1 MAFPVFHE
9 FDADGTILTN
19 GLHWEGFPR
28 LAWEALCAAGYLT
41 PPTYEVSEFERYGV
55 PRCRVIVT
63 VLPHPDHADWFD
75 LSFIYW
81 GFITHEAVESSALRV
96 LTDFYDHN
104 PTVVA
109 LSPFGLF
116 PAVSPQDLAWLDCM
130 DHLRELLTLAEP
142 LDVNQTLTRCLNVVF
157 TVQGL
162 RYNTAVIIGQHL
174 EAPRRDWQQ
183 LSATHQQLKF
193 TLTQMQQ
200 ENDRLRAR
208 RFQLELERGDRL
220 QRIVDLEAENH
231 TLEENADAF
240 EIEKLMLLQNIADM
254 QQQVEEAEVQVAAL
268 QAIVALQ
275 ALPPV
280 QAHPEEQQDLSGLDQ
295 TSQAGAP
302 LPIPPASPTNNG
314 ASVGN

>member
-9 FDADGTILTN
+9 FDTDGTIRTN

-28 LAWEALCAAGYLT
+28 LVWEALSAAGYLT
-41 PPTYEVSEFERYGV
+41 PPTYEGKEFEHYGV

-81 GFITHEAVESSALRV
+81 GFIAHESVESAALRV
-96 LTDFYDHN
+96 LTDFCDHN

-109 LSPFGLF
+109 LSQFGLF
-116 PAVSPQDLAWLDCM
+116 PAVSPHDPAWLDRM

-142 LDVNQTLTRCLNVVF
+142 LDVTQTLAHCLNVVF
-157 TVQGL
+157 TLQGL
-162 RYNTAVIIGQHL
+162 RYNTAAIIGQRL
-174 EAPRRDWQQ
+174 EASKRDWQQ
-183 LSATHQQLKF
+183 LSAAHQQLNF
-193 TLTQMQQ
+193 TLTQVQQ
-200 ENDRLRAR
+200 ENNRLRAR

-231 TLEENADAF
+231 ALEENADVH
-240 EIEKLMLLQNIADM
+240 EIERLTLLQNITDM

-268 QAIVALQ
+268 QAIVTLQ
-275 ALPPV
+275 PMPPV
-280 QAHPEEQQDLSGLDQ
+280 LAHPEEQQGLSGLDQ
-295 TSQAGAP
+295 TSQAGPP
-302 LPIPPASPTNNG
+302 LPTPPASPTYSG